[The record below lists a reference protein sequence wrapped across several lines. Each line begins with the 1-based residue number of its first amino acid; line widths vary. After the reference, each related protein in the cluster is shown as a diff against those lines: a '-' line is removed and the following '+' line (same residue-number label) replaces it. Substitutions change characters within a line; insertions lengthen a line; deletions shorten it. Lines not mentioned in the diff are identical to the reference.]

1 MLIGFGEGKTK
12 TSPFPYKTWD
22 KDFLPESLYN
32 KLEQQIN
39 NLDEDTTICPAFD
52 GFRDLWHMP
61 QYKKWLQEQ
70 LGWPPDVPALFEV
83 KVVLQKAGDTVE
95 LNRNLKARSP
105 KAFGS
110 IQINF
115 GDSTA
120 TDLYD
125 DEQNKVDRIEFKRNT
140 AFCFLANHFSWHS
153 VDTIPN
159 DRRSIVIE
167 VSTLDK
173 AEMKPVVNPNIYHSF
188 RDHTMID
195 FCITTYCQSKCPTC
209 PRTDEST
216 LEVADFISLQH
227 MPFSVWHS
235 VADRVDWSNKTI
247 QFCGEHG
254 DPMMHPDIE
263 KFILA
268 GVEMAW
274 RVQVNTNGGIRTPEW
289 YDEIYNKVE
298 DKDYGDLIFVFAIDG
313 LTQQTNEKYRINV
326 DFNRAWQN
334 FLTCA
339 RKYRRLTQWDFLVF
353 EHNWHELEDV
363 IKTAKELDVQVDIKV
378 NRADYGLL
386 RSAEGKKHVSK
397 VLGVEL

>member
-1 MLIGFGEGKTK
+1 MTK
-12 TSPFPYKTWD
+12 LTGAK
-22 KDFLPESLYN
+22 
-32 KLEQQIN
+32 
-39 NLDEDTTICPAFD
+39 
-52 GFRDLWHMP
+52 
-61 QYKKWLQEQ
+61 
-70 LGWPPDVPALFEV
+70 
-83 KVVLQKAGDTVE
+83 
-95 LNRNLKARSP
+95 
-105 KAFGS
+105 
-110 IQINF
+110 
-115 GDSTA
+115 
-120 TDLYD
+120 
-125 DEQNKVDRIEFKRNT
+125 
-140 AFCFLANHFSWHS
+140 
-153 VDTIPN
+153 
-159 DRRSIVIE
+159 
-167 VSTLDK
+167 
-173 AEMKPVVNPNIYHSF
+173 
-188 RDHTMID
+188 
-195 FCITTYCQSKCPTC
+195 
-209 PRTDEST
+209 
-216 LEVADFISLQH
+216 
-227 MPFSVWHS
+227 
-235 VADRVDWSNKTI
+235 KTI

-339 RKYRRLTQWDFLVF
+339 RKYRRLTKWDFLVF

-378 NRADYGLL
+378 NRGDYGLL